1 LFKNWDW
8 IGKKESKA
16 HWVKPKNSTD
26 PHTAAKIA
34 FGH

>member
-1 LFKNWDW
+1 LGLDW
-8 IGKKESKA
+8 KKESKA

>member
-1 LFKNWDW
+1 LE
-8 IGKKESKA
+8 KKENKA